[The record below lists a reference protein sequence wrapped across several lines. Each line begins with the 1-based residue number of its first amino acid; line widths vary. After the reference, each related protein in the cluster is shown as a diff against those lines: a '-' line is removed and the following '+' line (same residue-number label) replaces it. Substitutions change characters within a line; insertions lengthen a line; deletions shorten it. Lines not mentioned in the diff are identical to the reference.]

1 MKCTVI
7 LNTNVRLK
15 LMSLPSIFSGLILK
29 DSKFNMEVKFSEFW
43 FVTTVI
49 ALSVTTTTNQDP
61 LMTSTGEPKTDS
73 PSKDTNP
80 ALTDD
85 TTTVKSLSI
94 TTYTDITRSNE
105 NVSQRLNLSTVA
117 QISNR
122 IVTPSLNESE
132 RSEISRLEI
141 TLTTADEGLPRK
153 GQSFTKATRDTATLT
168 IATHLSPS
176 LENTTFL
183 PQKQM
188 THSKIEHRVD
198 TNMITTEI
206 VMTEDYNSTMLNT
219 TNPVT
224 AMFIN
229 DTICEYACS
238 VIVATTRNET
248 FHNSSTD
255 TMYSYPSTMSYFT
268 GITAVPNLVFNSTG
282 NYTDPTLNSQ
292 YQNVYDP
299 EVCKICQSQEQKK
312 KPTEKTLYYRRV
324 TERIW
329 RNCPPVLFFIGTI
342 GNVLSGVVMMRRS
355 LRTSITSF
363 FLVTLAVVD
372 TFMLWN
378 GLMRQFLRYAH
389 GIFVRSH
396 SLAACR
402 LHIFLTYWGGQFAAW
417 ILVCMTMERFFA
429 IFSPHKSKQYVSK
442 LSCGIVVGVI
452 GVLLAGLNAHFFK
465 THLLVFFGRYYCAT
479 DAQYYDFMQKIW
491 TWIDFAFFSFIPFGI
506 LVIANAGIIIR
517 IAHSNYVRKHNM
529 KQSSG
534 GVKMTSM
541 TAILLTVS
549 LIFLLTTAPISIY
562 LLIQENVK
570 RSSTE
575 EEDALNSLWWAIVVN
590 VNYINHSCNFFL
602 YCISGPR
609 FRRELRGMFG
619 LHRQVYPASV
629 TQTTEH
635 SVKTQGVTLP
645 HTASS
650 NVWHQ
655 CVWH

>member
-1 MKCTVI
+1 MES
-7 LNTNVRLK
+7 K
-15 LMSLPSIFSGLILK
+15 LY
-29 DSKFNMEVKFSEFW
+29 EFLLA
-43 FVTTVI
+43 TTVI
-49 ALSVTTTTNQDP
+49 VMSVTTTTNQDP
-61 LMTSTGEPKTDS
+61 LMGSVVESKTDS
-73 PSKDTNP
+73 PSKDTSP

-85 TTTVKSLSI
+85 TTAVISPST
-94 TTYTDITRSNE
+94 TTYTDITHSHE

-122 IVTPSLNESE
+122 IVKPSLNESE
-132 RSEISRLEI
+132 RSEISRSEI
-141 TLTTADEGLPRK
+141 TLTTADEGLTRK
-153 GQSFTKATRDTATLT
+153 GQSFIMTTRDKTTLT

-176 LENTTFL
+176 KENTTVL

-188 THSKIEHRVD
+188 THSRIENGHKVD

-219 TNPVT
+219 TSQVT
-224 AMFIN
+224 VIFIN

-238 VIVATTRNET
+238 IIVTTTGNET

-255 TMYSYPSTMSYFT
+255 TMYSDPPTMSYLT
-268 GITAVPNLVFNSTG
+268 RTTTVPNLVFNSKG
-282 NYTDPTLNSQ
+282 NYTDHSDPTLDFQ

-299 EVCKICQSQEQKK
+299 EVCKICQSQKQAEE
-312 KPTEKTLYYRRV
+312 PTEKTLYYRGI

-378 GLMRQFLRYAH
+378 GLIRQYLRYAH
-389 GIFVRSH
+389 SIFVRSH

-442 LSCGIVVGVI
+442 LSCGIVVSVI

-465 THLLVFFGRYYCAT
+465 THLLVLYYGKYYCIT
-479 DAQYYDFMQKIW
+479 DAQYYEFMQKIW

-506 LVIANAGIIIR
+506 LVIANAGIILR

-570 RSSTE
+570 QSPTQE
-575 EEDALNSLWWAIVVN
+575 EAALTSLWWAIVVN

-629 TQTTEH
+629 TQTMEH

-645 HTASS
+645 KTASS
-650 NVWHQ
+650 NV
-655 CVWH
+655 

>member
-1 MKCTVI
+1 M
-7 LNTNVRLK
+7 
-15 LMSLPSIFSGLILK
+15 
-29 DSKFNMEVKFSEFW
+29 
-43 FVTTVI
+43 
-49 ALSVTTTTNQDP
+49 
-61 LMTSTGEPKTDS
+61 
-73 PSKDTNP
+73 
-80 ALTDD
+80 
-85 TTTVKSLSI
+85 
-94 TTYTDITRSNE
+94 
-105 NVSQRLNLSTVA
+105 
-117 QISNR
+117 
-122 IVTPSLNESE
+122 
-132 RSEISRLEI
+132 
-141 TLTTADEGLPRK
+141 PRK
-153 GQSFTKATRDTATLT
+153 GQSFTKTTRNKATLT
-168 IATHLSPS
+168 LPTHLSAS
-176 LENTTFL
+176 IESTTFL

-188 THSKIEHRVD
+188 THSRIENNHNVD
-198 TNMITTEI
+198 TNMITTDI

-219 TNPVT
+219 TNQVT
-224 AMFIN
+224 VRYIN

-238 VIVATTRNET
+238 IMVTTTGNET

-255 TMYSYPSTMSYFT
+255 TMYSDPPTMSYFT
-268 GITAVPNLVFNSTG
+268 GTTAVPNLVFNSTG
-282 NYTDPTLNSQ
+282 NYTDPTSDSQ

-312 KPTEKTLYYRRV
+312 EPTEKTLYYRRV

-329 RNCPPVLFFIGTI
+329 RNCPSVLFFIGTI
-342 GNVLSGVVMMRRS
+342 GNVLSGVVMMQRS

-465 THLLVFFGRYYCAT
+465 THLLVFFGRYYCTT
-479 DAQYYDFMQKIW
+479 DARYYDFMQKIW

-506 LVIANAGIIIR
+506 LVIANAGIILR

-575 EEDALNSLWWAIVVN
+575 EEDALNSL
-590 VNYINHSCNFFL
+590 
-602 YCISGPR
+602 
-609 FRRELRGMFG
+609 
-619 LHRQVYPASV
+619 
-629 TQTTEH
+629 
-635 SVKTQGVTLP
+635 
-645 HTASS
+645 
-650 NVWHQ
+650 
-655 CVWH
+655 

>member
-1 MKCTVI
+1 MES
-7 LNTNVRLK
+7 K
-15 LMSLPSIFSGLILK
+15 LY
-29 DSKFNMEVKFSEFW
+29 EFLLA
-43 FVTTVI
+43 TTVI
-49 ALSVTTTTNQDP
+49 VMSVTTTAIQDP
-61 LMTSTGEPKTDS
+61 LMGSMVESKTDS
-73 PSKDTNP
+73 PSHV
-80 ALTDD
+80 LTDD
-85 TTTVKSLSI
+85 TTVVMSPSI
-94 TTYTDITRSNE
+94 TTYTDITHSHE
-105 NVSQRLNLSTVA
+105 NVSQRLNFSTVA

-132 RSEISRLEI
+132 NSEISRSEI
-141 TLTTADEGLPRK
+141 ALTTADEGLTRK
-153 GQSFTKATRDTATLT
+153 GQSFIMTTRDTATLT

-176 LENTTFL
+176 KENTTVL

-188 THSKIEHRVD
+188 THSRIANSHKVD
-198 TNMITTEI
+198 TSMISTEI
-206 VMTEDYNSTMLNT
+206 VMAEDYNSTILNT
-219 TNPVT
+219 TNHVT
-224 AMFIN
+224 VISIN

-238 VIVATTRNET
+238 VIVTTTDDET

-255 TMYSYPSTMSYFT
+255 TMYSDPPITSYFT
-268 GITAVPNLVFNSTG
+268 RTTTVSNSFNSTG
-282 NYTDPTLNSQ
+282 NYTDHSDPTLDSQ

-299 EVCKICQSQEQKK
+299 EVCKICQSQKQEEE
-312 KPTEKTLYYRRV
+312 PTEKTLYYRRV

-378 GLMRQFLRYAH
+378 GLMRQYLRYDH
-389 GIFVRSH
+389 SIFVRSH

-465 THLLVFFGRYYCAT
+465 THLLVFYFGKYYCIT
-479 DAQYYDFMQKIW
+479 DAQYYEFMQKIW

-506 LVIANAGIIIR
+506 LVIANAGIILR

-570 RSSTE
+570 QNTTQE
-575 EEDALNSLWWAIVVN
+575 EEALNSLWWAIVVN

-609 FRRELRGMFG
+609 FRRELRAMFG

-629 TQTTEH
+629 TQTMEH
-635 SVKTQGVTLP
+635 SVKTPGVTLP
-645 HTASS
+645 KTASS
-650 NVWHQ
+650 NV
-655 CVWH
+655 

>member
-1 MKCTVI
+1 MKCTVS

-15 LMSLPSIFSGLILK
+15 LMGLPFIFSGQ
-29 DSKFNMEVKFSEFW
+29 KFNMESKWSEFLLA
-43 FVTTVI
+43 TTVI
-49 ALSVTTTTNQDP
+49 VMSVTTTTNQDP
-61 LMTSTGEPKTDS
+61 LMGSTVEPKTDS
-73 PSKDTNP
+73 PLKDTSP

-85 TTTVKSLSI
+85 TTAVISPSR
-94 TTYTDITRSNE
+94 TTYTDITRPPE
-105 NVSQRLNLSTVA
+105 NVSQRLNLSTVT

-122 IVTPSLNESE
+122 VVTSALNESE
-132 RSEISRLEI
+132 NLAISRLEI
-141 TLTTADEGLPRK
+141 ALTTAEEGPPRK
-153 GQSFTKATRDTATLT
+153 GQSFTETMRDKVTLT
-168 IATHLSPS
+168 VASRLIHSTES
-176 LENTTFL
+176 TTIL

-188 THSKIEHRVD
+188 THSRIENIHKVD
-198 TNMITTEI
+198 SDMIRTEI
-206 VMTEDYNSTMLNT
+206 MMTEDYNSTVLNS
-219 TNPVT
+219 TNQGTVVL
-224 AMFIN
+224 IN

-238 VIVATTRNET
+238 LIVTTTGNET

-255 TMYSYPSTMSYFT
+255 TMYSDPATMSYFT
-268 GITAVPNLVFNSTG
+268 LTTAVPNLLLNSTG
-282 NYTDPTLNSQ
+282 NDTGPTLDSQ
-292 YQNVYDP
+292 YQNVFDP
-299 EVCKICQSQEQKK
+299 EVCKICRSQKRAEE
-312 KPTEKTLYYRRV
+312 PTEKTLYYRRV

-329 RNCPPVLFFIGTI
+329 RNCPPLLFFIGTI

-378 GLMRQFLRYAH
+378 GLMRQYPRYAH
-389 GIFVRSH
+389 SIFVRSH

-452 GVLLAGLNAHFFK
+452 GVLLAGLNEHFFK
-465 THLLVFFGRYYCAT
+465 THLLVFYYGRYYCVT
-479 DAQYYDFMQKIW
+479 DSNYGDFMQQIW

-506 LVIANAGIIIR
+506 LVIANAGIILR

-562 LLIQENVK
+562 LVIQENVK
-570 RSSTE
+570 QSTTQE
-575 EEDALNSLWWAIVVN
+575 ERALNSLWWAIVVN
-590 VNYINHSCNFFL
+590 VNYVNHACNFFL

-619 LHRQVYPASV
+619 LHRQVYPATV
-629 TQTTEH
+629 TQTMEN
-635 SVKTQGVTLP
+635 SVKTQGLTLP

-650 NVWHQ
+650 NV
-655 CVWH
+655 